1 MSVHVHMHILWCV
14 RGGQDSLRE
23 LVFFLN
29 HVGLRGQAQ
38 LLINCFYP
46 LSHFVCPFLIFWL
59 GPYIFFFFFFLF
71 RAMWTGQSGFLWLE
85 GDLLCSLGS
94 CTVLICCFH
103 LWGIESGLRD
113 AATNSLKSG
122 QIGNF
127 GQYYE

>member
-29 HVGLRGQAQ
+29 HVGLRDQAQ

-59 GPYIFFFFFFLF
+59 GPYFFFFFFSLF

-94 CTVLICCFH
+94 CTVFICCFH